1 MKNIRLL
8 LIIGL
13 ALLGR
18 PAFVSAQDAF
28 FSPEKS
34 FHFKPLRQSSCFI
47 QEGEVRLNLY
57 GEDKAHSGKF
67 RIPTELMYRYIYT
80 DTVSVIGK
88 LDPLVMARIEDFF
101 YVSEICLKAQAD
113 CRANYKTWKA
123 STFGTLCLTIVN
135 PVAGLALAIPTTMT
149 PPRIENLGM
158 SDVDM
163 LQEDIYFYT
172 YRREA
177 KKLKSKR
184 AWAAYGIGLGVHL
197 GIVFGIIAAVQ

>member
-1 MKNIRLL
+1 MKNSRLL
-8 LIIGL
+8 FLIGL
-13 ALLGR
+13 VFLSL
-18 PAFVSAQDAF
+18 PAVVSAQDAF
-28 FSPEKS
+28 FSNEKS

-47 QEGEVRLNLY
+47 QGDEVRLNLY
-57 GEDKAHSGKF
+57 GADKAHSGKF

-88 LDPLVMARIEDFF
+88 LDPLVMARVEDFA

-113 CRANYKTWKA
+113 CRLNYKTWKA